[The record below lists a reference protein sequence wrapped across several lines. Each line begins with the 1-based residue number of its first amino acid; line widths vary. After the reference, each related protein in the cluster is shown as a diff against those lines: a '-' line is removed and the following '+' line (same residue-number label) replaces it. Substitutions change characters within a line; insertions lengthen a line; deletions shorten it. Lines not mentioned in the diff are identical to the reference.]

1 MTDPLSTVGISR
13 SLMELEADLQSKPR
27 HMKELDDKVTDAE
40 KTFKFAKRDAAR
52 KLRAEGSKL
61 TVDEKNLEIDALV
74 VEEWWA
80 VEMAKNVAKEA
91 DRQFRALQ
99 AVLSSQQNRNR
110 VASEADRAH
119 GRYGQG

>member
-1 MTDPLSTVGISR
+1 MNDPLNTIGISQ
-13 SLMELEADLQSKPR
+13 SLMDLEKDLQSKPR
-27 HMKELDDKVTDAE
+27 HMKELDDAVTAAE
-40 KTFKFAKRDAAR
+40 KTLKLAKREAA
-52 KLRAEGSKL
+52 KQLRLDGSKL
-61 TVDEKNLEIDALV
+61 TVGERDLEIECQV

-110 VASEADRAH
+110 VAAEADRAH